1 MSKIRQKTKNL
12 ILASLSGALVMGTL
26 SAGGIT
32 YLIKQQAKDEKTI
45 RLAYQ
50 AQIDEAEKRLKD
62 QNAAKKRVVV
72 TSKEMKAGE
81 SLTKMD
87 LKVIELPEKDVPENM
102 NEGIEDLLGKVI
114 KIDAGVNTPLISSML
129 FEEGV
134 TSQDLRIQEY
144 NVLQLPT
151 QLKKGQFV
159 DVRIMFPTGQDFT
172 VLSKKKV
179 KDLFGT
185 TVWHEVN
192 EFEILAMQSAIVD
205 AYIHGAKLYEIT
217 YVDPFMQDKS
227 IPNYPINLNVLDLI
241 QLDPNILE
249 KAKKSMDTWGR
260 TRMEKSMSEMNEMD
274 IIKVQNG
281 STMLQQQVLND
292 QIVQQQKNQGITNGQ
307 SAPETVP
314 NIIGNTSDSI
324 PQNEAATEQPITTNH
339 SDEKESIVQPVHS
352 GEKEKEVFEQPLIN
366 P

>member
-1 MSKIRQKTKNL
+1 
-12 ILASLSGALVMGTL
+12 MGTL

-32 YLIKQQAKDEKTI
+32 YLIKQQAKEEKTI

-50 AQIDEAEKRLKD
+50 SQIDEAEKRFKD
-62 QNAAKKRVVV
+62 QNAAKKRVIV

-81 SLTKMD
+81 SLTETD
-87 LKVIELPEKDVPENM
+87 LKVIELPEKDVPDNM
-102 NEGIEDLLGKVI
+102 NDGIEDFIGKVL
-114 KIDAGVNTPLISSML
+114 KIDASINTPLINSML

-134 TSQDLRIQEY
+134 TPQDLRIQEY

-159 DVRIMFPTGQDFT
+159 DVRIMFPTGQDYT
-172 VLSKKKV
+172 ILSKKKV
-179 KDLFGT
+179 KDLLGT

-227 IPNYPINLNVLDLI
+227 IPNYPINLNVIDLI

-249 KAKKSMDTWGR
+249 KAKISMDTWGR
-260 TRMEKSMSEMNEMD
+260 TRIEKAMSEMDGLD
-274 IIKVQNG
+274 ITKVQNG
-281 STMLQQQVLND
+281 SMMLQQQVLND
-292 QIVQQQKNQGITNGQ
+292 QTVQQQKNQGITNDQYIPQTDPDISG
-307 SAPETVP
+307 S
-314 NIIGNTSDSI
+314 TSDTS
-324 PQNEAATEQPITTNH
+324 PQNGATMEQLSTTNH
-339 SDEKESIVQPVHS
+339 SIPQESIVQPVHAR
-352 GEKEKEVFEQPLIN
+352 EKENEVFEQPLVN